1 MWPVRR
7 NPRGFLFQHTCCGTG
22 SDASCCSKSENVVRT
37 LVQEPLLRHQTIEEI
52 QRQNQCQNRSELL
65 PEWCPRRPK
74 SVPEPSWSTPRQ
86 PWSTPRQPWSTP
98 RQPRSSQGRSG
109 ACPARPGTTP
119 RASWEHPGSPQGR
132 AGTPEKALGS
142 TQKRF
147 EAAKIDAKSPR
158 GVKKSRN
165 SCTARSSN
173 VVGAIFRRRLSI
185 FGFVIKWANPLKYCP
200 CQQKQRF
207 CPSRCELTRSYD
219 ATVKN
224 KEI

>member
-7 NPRGFLFQHTCCGTG
+7 NPRGVLFQHTCCGTV

-37 LVQEPLLRHQTIEEI
+37 LVQEPSLRHQTIEEI
-52 QRQNQCQNRSELL
+52 RRQNQCQNRSELL

-86 PWSTPRQPWSTP
+86 PWSTPRQP
-98 RQPRSSQGRSG
+98 RSSQGRSG

-119 RASWEHPGSPQGR
+119 RVSWEHPGSPQGR

-147 EAAKIDAKSPR
+147 EAAKIDAKSRP
-158 GVKKSRN
+158 GAEKS
-165 SCTARSSN
+165 SFLCAVRSRSI
-173 VVGAIFRRRLSI
+173 VGAIFCRFSSI
-185 FGFVIKWANPLKYCP
+185 FAFSAKSANP
-200 CQQKQRF
+200 
-207 CPSRCELTRSYD
+207 
-219 ATVKN
+219 
-224 KEI
+224 